1 MNIDLDKR
9 ETGGGW
15 IAGNGS
21 QQFSLNL
28 PPTSSGSYTL
38 AQLDDY
44 MHLQRGEFPH
54 QPPVSL
60 QLKARVSTPDML
72 GTWGFGFWN
81 DPFSVGLGAGG
92 MRRILPV
99 LLNAAWFFYG
109 SPPNHLSLM
118 DGLPSCGFYAQVF
131 RSPRLPSVLSLLG
144 LPALPFLL
152 WPNTARIL
160 RKAAQALIDED
171 AMALDID
178 VTEWHAFSLG
188 LAKQGVD
195 FSIDGQVVFST
206 PMLPKGRLGLVVWI
220 DNQYFRFTPEGK
232 IGFGFL
238 GMGTAQSVH
247 IQNLSLSHD
256 LRYE

>member
-1 MNIDLDKR
+1 
-9 ETGGGW
+9 
-15 IAGNGS
+15 
-21 QQFSLNL
+21 
-28 PPTSSGSYTL
+28 
-38 AQLDDY
+38 
-44 MHLQRGEFPH
+44 
-54 QPPVSL
+54 
-60 QLKARVSTPDML
+60 
-72 GTWGFGFWN
+72 
-81 DPFSVGLGAGG
+81 
-92 MRRILPV
+92 
-99 LLNAAWFFYG
+99 
-109 SPPNHLSLM
+109 M
-118 DGLPSCGFYAQVF
+118 DGLPGCGFYAQVF

-195 FSIDGQVVFST
+195 FSIDGRVVFST

-220 DNQYFRFTPEGK
+220 DNQYFRFTPDGK

-238 GMGTAQSVH
+238 GSGTAQSML
-247 IQNLSLSHD
+247 IQNLSLSLD
-256 LRYE
+256 LRVD

>member
-1 MNIDLDKR
+1 MKIDLEKR
-9 ETGGGW
+9 EAGGGW
-15 IAGNGS
+15 IMENDS
-21 QQFSLNL
+21 EQFSLNL

-44 MHLQRGEFPH
+44 MHLHRGEFPH

-60 QLKARVSTPDML
+60 QLEARVSTPDMP

-99 LLNAAWFFYG
+99 LPNAAWFFYG
-109 SPPNHLSLM
+109 SPPNHLSLRH
-118 DGLPSCGFYAQVF
+118 DLPGCGFFAQVF
-131 RSPRLPSVLSLLG
+131 RSPRLPSFLSLFG
-144 LPALPFLL
+144 IPVLPFLQ

-160 RKAAQALIDED
+160 RKAAQALIDSD
-171 AMALDID
+171 ALAVEID
-178 VTEWHAFSLG
+178 VTEWHAYSLD
-188 LAKQGVD
+188 LAKQGVG
-195 FSIDGQVVFST
+195 FSIDGRVVFNT
-206 PMLPKGRLGLVVWI
+206 PIVPKGRLGLVVWI
-220 DNQYFRFTPEGK
+220 DNQYFSFTPEGR

-238 GMGTAQSVH
+238 GMGTAQSMH